1 MKVFKKSDLKRIGL
15 TEDEYY
21 MISSEIEALNSNN
34 RSDSF
39 SVYFLDC
46 YYFVNKDVENAIK
59 KIVVFLAKK
68 YQGEYSQCSL
78 REACN
83 YIAETL
89 NCNARNVMR
98 LIKGISYNDSNV
110 YVADTFGL
118 DVLGI
123 TNVIF

>member
-1 MKVFKKSDLKRIGL
+1 MKVFKKSDLKKIGL

-21 MISSEIEALNSNN
+21 MISTDIEALNSNN

-68 YQGEYSQCSL
+68 YQGEDSQCSL
-78 REACN
+78 RGACN
-83 YIAETL
+83 YVAEIL
-89 NCNARNVMR
+89 NCNANNVVRM
-98 LIKGISYNDSNV
+98 IKGISYNNQKI

-118 DVLGI
+118 DVLSI
-123 TNVIF
+123 NN